1 MRRREFIGGLA
12 GAVAWPL
19 APKAQPRLP
28 TIGLLSSVPFETRRD
43 QLTGFHA
50 GLKQLGFLEQQ
61 NVAVEYRS
69 AENRLEQLP
78 TLAAE
83 LVEHEVSVIVTI
95 GGDIAIIAAKAAT
108 ATIPIVFVTGNDPV
122 KNRYVA
128 SLNRPGGNLTGI
140 SFLVNLTVSK
150 RLELLCE
157 VVPSARKIAML
168 ANANN
173 PNTPASIKTAL
184 STAGMLGRGVLPIS
198 VATESQIAEA
208 FHTLDQDNQDKAEA
222 LVVEADPFLLARRE
236 QIVSLANYQRL
247 PTMYSFRE
255 FAAIGGLM
263 SYGASLA
270 SAYREAGIYAAR
282 ILHGERPGELPVLQ
296 SSKLDFVI
304 NVAAAKSIGL
314 GLTPAVLARADEV
327 IE

>member
-1 MRRREFIGGLA
+1 MRRREFVAGMLGALWPLTA
-12 GAVAWPL
+12 GA
-19 APKAQPRLP
+19 QQRLP

-69 AENRLEQLP
+69 ADNRLEQLP

-83 LVEHEVSVIVTI
+83 LAEHEVSVIVTI
-95 GGDIAIIAAKAAT
+95 GGDIPMIAAKAAT

-208 FHTLDQDNQDKAEA
+208 FHTLDQDKAEA

-263 SYGASLA
+263 S
-270 SAYREAGIYAAR
+270 
-282 ILHGERPGELPVLQ
+282 
-296 SSKLDFVI
+296 
-304 NVAAAKSIGL
+304 
-314 GLTPAVLARADEV
+314 
-327 IE
+327 